1 MKHDGQWGGGAEW
14 GGWAAM
20 TKTYGHDQ
28 SPEHMPLA

>member
-1 MKHDGQWGGGAEW
+1 MTGSGVVEQSR